1 MYHDLWSNGP
11 KELLE
16 MSNYSFEEHFGKPIG
31 SYPPRAVLADY
42 ILGRAE
48 KAGVKKWIR
57 FENAVRSVRFLD
69 NENKFEVISYN
80 HPNK

>member
-16 MSNYSFEEHFGKPIG
+16 LSNYSFEEHFGKPIG

-42 ILGRAE
+42 LFGRAE
-48 KAGVKKWIR
+48 KLKCRDLIR
-57 FENAVRSVRFLD
+57 FNTSVKNGVYHEKEN
-69 NENKFEVISYN
+69 
-80 HPNK
+80 